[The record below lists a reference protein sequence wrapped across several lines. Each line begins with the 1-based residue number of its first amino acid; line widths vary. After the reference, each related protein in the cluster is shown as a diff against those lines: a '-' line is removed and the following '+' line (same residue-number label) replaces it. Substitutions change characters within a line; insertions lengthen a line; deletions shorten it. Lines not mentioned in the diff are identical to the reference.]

1 MEDDEHELQGRVS
14 AAGLLKISSPT
25 LAAIRAA
32 DSIAESS
39 ARWA

>member
-1 MEDDEHELQGRVS
+1 MEDDEHGLEGRVS

-32 DSIAESS
+32 VD
-39 ARWA
+39 RLTTLPD